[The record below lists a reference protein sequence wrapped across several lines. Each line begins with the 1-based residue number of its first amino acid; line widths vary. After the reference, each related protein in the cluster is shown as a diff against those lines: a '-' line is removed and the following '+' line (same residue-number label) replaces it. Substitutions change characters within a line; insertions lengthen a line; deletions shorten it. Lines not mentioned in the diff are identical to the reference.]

1 MTAATPARRPR
12 DTPNPGFGI
21 QQGTLPTPVATTRT
35 ARDRWRREAALGDD
49 QPPITKN
56 PGSTSGA
63 WNARAATIRL
73 AGDNRSMTL
82 ADAQQQL
89 LLERLREA
97 GDEAVAFAE
106 LHAAG
111 IAFPA
116 AVVSELELNG
126 YAIERVHDHGRP
138 IGVRLLKPEPPDAP
152 ASRWRRHR

>member
-1 MTAATPARRPR
+1 
-12 DTPNPGFGI
+12 
-21 QQGTLPTPVATTRT
+21 
-35 ARDRWRREAALGDD
+35 
-49 QPPITKN
+49 
-56 PGSTSGA
+56 
-63 WNARAATIRL
+63 
-73 AGDNRSMTL
+73 MTL
-82 ADAQQQL
+82 ADAQQRL